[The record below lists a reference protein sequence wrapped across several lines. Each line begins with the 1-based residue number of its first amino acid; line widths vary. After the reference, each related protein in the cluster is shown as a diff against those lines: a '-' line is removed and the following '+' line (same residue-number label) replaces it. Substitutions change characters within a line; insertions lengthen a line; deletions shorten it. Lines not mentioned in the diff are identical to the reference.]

1 MNTVWYNGVLGV
13 VMLLGRFLP
22 IDLRARAGRVAG
34 PQRAVPASAGTL
46 PTHRP
51 LFIGMLLGVVVIVV
65 ALTYFPAQA
74 LGPLAEGLH

>member
-1 MNTVWYNGVLGV
+1 VLA
-13 VMLLGRFLP
+13 L
-22 IDLRARAGRVAG
+22 AGSLAT
-34 PQRAVPASAGTL
+34 QRSVPTSAGTL

-51 LFIGMLLGVVVIVV
+51 LFIGMLLGVIILVV